1 MFSEVAQE
9 LLPLKTN
16 LQSLFRP
23 TQNRYSENGPI
34 SHFSLSEVLFRKK
47 SKPPLW
53 NSKVTKINL
62 DVGAHFDVSRIWE
75 RATLEHAQF

>member
-16 LQSLFRP
+16 LQGLFRP

-47 SKPPLW
+47 SKPPL
-53 NSKVTKINL
+53 
-62 DVGAHFDVSRIWE
+62 
-75 RATLEHAQF
+75 

>member
-23 TQNRYSENGPI
+23 TQNRYCENGPI
-34 SHFSLSEVLFRKK
+34 SHLTERSAISQ
-47 SKPPLW
+47 
-53 NSKVTKINL
+53 KVKT
-62 DVGAHFDVSRIWE
+62 
-75 RATLEHAQF
+75 ATLK